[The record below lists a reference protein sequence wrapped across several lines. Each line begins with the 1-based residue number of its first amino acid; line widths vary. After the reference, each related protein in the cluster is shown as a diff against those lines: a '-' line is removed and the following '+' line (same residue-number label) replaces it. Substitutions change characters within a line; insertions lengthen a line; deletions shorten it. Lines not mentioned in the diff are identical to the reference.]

1 MTAPSESSQPSH
13 LITRRSLFM
22 GAGALLLC
30 APAIVRATSL
40 MPVRSLILPT
50 ERPGAGFVLRVFYN
64 ALASNLRNGRMT
76 IIRNGKLVSEA
87 EARRLVA
94 YARAQGWIV
103 E

>member
-1 MTAPSESSQPSH
+1 MTASSGSSQPSQ
-13 LITRRSLFM
+13 LITRRSLFL

-40 MPVRSLILPT
+40 MPARSLILPT
-50 ERPGAGFVLRVFYN
+50 QRPWAGFIERLYYHG
-64 ALASNLRNGRMT
+64 LASNLRNGRMT
-76 IIRNGKLVSEA
+76 VIRNGKLVSEA

-103 E
+103 D

>member
-1 MTAPSESSQPSH
+1 MTAPSQSSQSSP

-30 APAIVRATSL
+30 APAIVRAASL

-50 ERPGAGFVLRVFYN
+50 ERPRAGFCDRVFYN
-64 ALASNLRNGRMT
+64 ALAGNLRDGRMT
-76 IIRNGKLVSEA
+76 VVLNDKIVSEA
-87 EARRLVA
+87 EARRIVA

-103 E
+103 V